1 MPEVTVVKQPKQE
14 RPELSR
20 WLGYFQQAI
29 EADPTYA
36 PAYSGL
42 ADSYSM
48 SRLIRAQRLH
58 CERCG

>member
-42 ADSYSM
+42 ADSYRGDPGS
-48 SRLIRAQRLH
+48 S
-58 CERCG
+58 GKSDKGVFP